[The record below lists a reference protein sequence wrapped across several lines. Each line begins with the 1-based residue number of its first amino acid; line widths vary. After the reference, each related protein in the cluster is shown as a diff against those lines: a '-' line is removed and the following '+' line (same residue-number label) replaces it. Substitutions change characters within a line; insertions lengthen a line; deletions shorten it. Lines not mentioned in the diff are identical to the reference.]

1 MGNKTV
7 ETKLFLM
14 IVSLSGIATEGVVAE
29 DDSMDW
35 QMQQIYPPG
44 KGLLQRE
51 QRGRVT
57 IYDGFTDVQV
67 DHALDRNFPRM
78 GNMMFTRI
86 KTTDRNGKIL
96 RDAMTGAIGSQR
108 RPDEVAQYG
117 WPAQLAPLISR
128 YESLAA

>member
-1 MGNKTV
+1 MGNKTF

-14 IVSLSGIATEGVVAE
+14 IVSLSAASLSGIATEGVAAE

-35 QMQQIYPPG
+35 QMQQIYHPG

-51 QRGRVT
+51 QRGLVT

-96 RDAMTGAIGSQR
+96 RDAMTGEEMVEEDGC
-108 RPDEVAQYG
+108 DD
-117 WPAQLAPLISR
+117 
-128 YESLAA
+128 